1 MTVAGQ
7 VCGFPQGQS
16 QAAALRKKRTPR
28 YCFFS
33 ASDYWFATEGS
44 ASADRCRRSLRRFT
58 PPPPDARLNGSRSS
72 EARVSSER
80 HRRRV
85 GRSLLARSAS
95 RGFGGFTLADCR
107 SGLCRVGVPRTA
119 RLLRVLSGS
128 SASCPSHQLSR
139 PTLIAGSSDGRQRGG
154 PGGAEVTQRG
164 PARCIARCWCDLHF
178 VRSRDRRSDDSG
190 PWSFAIPHRA
200 GLTGVRRTQPVPGC
214 SRFRP
219 HRGAPGCLNCPGVRM
234 AVREG

>member
-1 MTVAGQ
+1 MREPNRARLT
-7 VCGFPQGQS
+7 S
-16 QAAALRKKRTPR
+16 DAALLVRTGKGAP
-28 YCFFS
+28 
-33 ASDYWFATEGS
+33 APTD
-44 ASADRCRRSLRRFT
+44 ADDRFDDSRHLRRT
-58 PPPPDARLNGSRSS
+58 LASTDRARRKP
-72 EARVSSER
+72 AVSSER

-139 PTLIAGSSDGRQRGG
+139 PTLSAGSSDGRQRGG